1 MNLRNIALTLALVAT
16 GTAFAATTTE
26 TTVTRDTP
34 NGTVTKHIVR
44 VHPGHRH
51 LVKRTV
57 VYHAPV
63 VHRHYRHV
71 RHVRHPAIVVHQG

>member
-1 MNLRNIALTLALVAT
+1 MKLRNIALTLALVAT

-26 TTVTRDTP
+26 TTVTKETP
-34 NGTVTKHIVR
+34 HGTVTKHIVR
-44 VHPGHRH
+44 VNPNHRH
-51 LVKRTV
+51 IVKRTV

-63 VHRHYRHV
+63 VRHHYRHV